1 MTNEANRMSY
11 QPLASLLRPTSLNDY
26 VGQAHLIGD
35 NGTIS
40 KMLKQ
45 DNCYSMIF
53 WGPPGTGKTTLVH
66 LIANQLDADVV
77 ELSAINSGVKEI
89 RAAIGEPDAN
99 NQGASARLFTRQ
111 KVVFVDEIHRFNK
124 SQQDAFLPY
133 VESGHIILIG
143 ATTENPSFSV
153 NRALLSRLR
162 VFILEKLSTDELLT
176 LLNNA
181 IQFLEKRESKR
192 FSFEDN
198 AAQALVHQANGD
210 ARSLLMSL
218 EICSDLV
225 NDGESISLAL
235 IKKASGAKTLSF
247 DKNGDHYYD
256 LLSAFHKS
264 VRGSSPDGALYWFC
278 RLLKS
283 GGDPLVIARRLLA
296 IASEDIGNADPRAL
310 QVCLNSW
317 DLYHRVGPAEGERA
331 LAQAVIYCALA
342 PKSNAVYAAFKQ
354 ANRTIEDNPSFEVPA
369 HLRNA
374 PSKLAKEMGHG
385 DSYRYAHN
393 EENAYAAGETYLPT
407 ELEGS
412 AFYHPS
418 ERGLEKQ
425 LSAKMAYLAELD
437 ARAESEGRSR
447 KSKQGKGQIK

>member
-1 MTNEANRMSY
+1 MKSSAY
-11 QPLASLLRPTSLNDY
+11 QPLASLLRPNRLSDY
-26 VGQAHLIGD
+26 VGQSHLIGEQ
-35 NGTIS
+35 GTIS
-40 KMLKQ
+40 KMLAQ
-45 DNCYSMIF
+45 NTCYSMIF

-66 LIANQLDADVV
+66 LIAGQLDADVI

-89 RAAIGEPDAN
+89 RAAIGEVSGSLTSGHSD
-99 NQGASARLFTRQ
+99 LFAKQ

-162 VFILEKLSTDELLT
+162 VFILEKLSIEDLMT

-181 IQFLEKRESKR
+181 IAFLQEREDKTIE
-192 FSFEDN
+192 FEEN
-198 AAQALVHQANGD
+198 AALALVHQANGD
-210 ARSLLMSL
+210 ARSLLMSA
-218 EICSDLV
+218 EICSDLASK
-225 NDGESISLAL
+225 GEKISLSL
-235 IKKASGAKTLSF
+235 IKKATGAKTFAF

-296 IASEDIGNADPRAL
+296 IASEDIGNADPSAL

-342 PKSNAVYAAFKQ
+342 PKSNAVYAAFKKAQ
-354 ANRTIEDNPSFEVPA
+354 QLIDDTPSYDVPV

-374 PSKLAKEMGHG
+374 PTNLAKEMGHG
-385 DSYRYAHN
+385 EGYRYAHN
-393 EENAYAAGETYLPT
+393 EPNAYAAGESYLPPDIASMT
-407 ELEGS
+407 
-412 AFYHPS
+412 FYHAS
-418 ERGLEKQ
+418 ERGLEKR
-425 LSAKMAYLAELD
+425 LSAKMAFLAELD
-437 ARAESEGRSR
+437 EQAHA
-447 KSKQGKGQIK
+447 QGKARKYTIGS

>member
-1 MTNEANRMSY
+1 
-11 QPLASLLRPTSLNDY
+11 
-26 VGQAHLIGD
+26 VGQSHLIGEQ
-35 NGTIS
+35 GTIS
-40 KMLKQ
+40 KMLAQ
-45 DNCYSMIF
+45 NNCYSMIF

-66 LIANQLDADVV
+66 LIAEQLDADVI

-89 RAAIGEPDAN
+89 RAAIGDVGGPLTGGNSD
-99 NQGASARLFTRQ
+99 LFAKQ

-162 VFILEKLSTDELLT
+162 VFILEKLSTEDLMKLLNTAIAFLQEREKKTIEFAENAALALLT
-176 LLNNA
+176 
-181 IQFLEKRESKR
+181 
-192 FSFEDN
+192 
-198 AAQALVHQANGD
+198 QANGD
-210 ARSLLMSL
+210 ARSLLMSV
-218 EICSDLV
+218 EICCDLA
-225 NDGESISLAL
+225 NNGEKISLAL
-235 IKKASGAKTLSF
+235 IKKATGAKTLAF

-283 GGDPLVIARRLLA
+283 GGDPLFIARRLLA

-342 PKSNAVYAAFKQ
+342 PKSNAVYSAFKKAQ
-354 ANRTIEDNPSFEVPA
+354 QIIDETPSYDVPA

-374 PSKLAKEMGHG
+374 PTKLAKELGHG
-385 DSYRYAHN
+385 EGYRYAHN
-393 EENAYAAGETYLPT
+393 EPNAYAAGESYLPPDIADMT
-407 ELEGS
+407 
-412 AFYHPS
+412 FYHAS

-437 ARAESEGRSR
+437 AQAQAQGKSR
-447 KSKQGKGQIK
+447 KNSTGS

>member
-1 MTNEANRMSY
+1 
-11 QPLASLLRPTSLNDY
+11 
-26 VGQAHLIGD
+26 
-35 NGTIS
+35 
-40 KMLKQ
+40 MLEQK
-45 DNCYSMIF
+45 NCYSMIF
-53 WGPPGTGKTTLVH
+53 WGPPGTGKTTLVY
-66 LIANQLDADVV
+66 LIAEQLDVDVI

-89 RAAIGEPDAN
+89 RAAIGEVGGSLTTGTSD
-99 NQGASARLFTRQ
+99 LFVKQ

-162 VFILEKLSTDELLT
+162 VFVLEKLSTDDLIKLLES
-176 LLNNA
+176 A
-181 IQFLEKRESKR
+181 IEFLQEREKKLIE
-192 FSFEDN
+192 FEEN
-198 AAQALVHQANGD
+198 AALALVTQANGD
-210 ARSLLMSL
+210 ARSLLMSI
-218 EICSDLV
+218 EICSDLAS
-225 NDGESISLAL
+225 NGEKISLEL
-235 IKKASGAKTLSF
+235 IKKATGAKTLAF

-331 LAQAVIYCALA
+331 LAQAIIYCALA
-342 PKSNAVYAAFKQ
+342 PKSNAVYSAFKKAQ
-354 ANRTIEDNPSFEVPA
+354 QLIDDTPSYDVPS

-374 PSKLAKEMGHG
+374 PTSLAKQMGHG
-385 DSYRYAHN
+385 EGYRYAHN
-393 EENAYAAGETYLPT
+393 EPNAYAAGESYLPADIS
-407 ELEGS
+407 EQV
-412 AFYHPS
+412 FYTATD
-418 ERGLEKQ
+418 RGLEKQ
-425 LSAKMAYLAELD
+425 LSAKMAYLAQLD
-437 ARAESEGRSR
+437 AQAQAQGKSR
-447 KSKQGKGQIK
+447 KDKESN

>member
-1 MTNEANRMSY
+1 MKSSAY
-11 QPLASLLRPTSLNDY
+11 KPLASLLRPKRLSDY
-26 VGQAHLIGD
+26 VGQSHLISEQ
-35 NGTIS
+35 GTIS
-40 KMLKQ
+40 RMLEQK
-45 DNCYSMIF
+45 NCYSMIF
-53 WGPPGTGKTTLVH
+53 WGPPGTGKTTLVY
-66 LIANQLDADVV
+66 LIAEQLDVDVI

-89 RAAIGEPDAN
+89 RAAIGEVGGSLTTGTSD
-99 NQGASARLFTRQ
+99 LFVKQ

-162 VFILEKLSTDELLT
+162 VFVLEKLSTDDLIKLLES
-176 LLNNA
+176 A
-181 IQFLEKRESKR
+181 IEFLQEREKKLIE
-192 FSFEDN
+192 FEEN
-198 AAQALVHQANGD
+198 AALALVTQANGD
-210 ARSLLMSL
+210 ARSLLMSI
-218 EICSDLV
+218 EICSDLAS
-225 NDGESISLAL
+225 NGEKISLEL
-235 IKKASGAKTLSF
+235 IKKATGAKTLAF

-331 LAQAVIYCALA
+331 LAQAIIYCALA
-342 PKSNAVYAAFKQ
+342 PKSNAVYSAFKKAQ
-354 ANRTIEDNPSFEVPA
+354 QLIDDTPSYDVPS

-374 PSKLAKEMGHG
+374 PTSLAKQMGHG
-385 DSYRYAHN
+385 EGYRYAHN
-393 EENAYAAGETYLPT
+393 EPNAYAAGESYLPADIS
-407 ELEGS
+407 EQV
-412 AFYHPS
+412 FYTATD
-418 ERGLEKQ
+418 RGLEKQ
-425 LSAKMAYLAELD
+425 LSAKMAYLAQLD
-437 ARAESEGRSR
+437 AQAQAQGKSR
-447 KSKQGKGQIK
+447 KDKESN

>member
-1 MTNEANRMSY
+1 MKSSAY
-11 QPLASLLRPTSLNDY
+11 KPLASLLRPSRLSDY
-26 VGQAHLIGD
+26 VGQSHLIGEQ
-35 NGTIS
+35 GTIS
-40 KMLKQ
+40 KMLAQ
-45 DNCYSMIF
+45 NNCYSMIF

-66 LIANQLDADVV
+66 LIAEQLDADVI

-89 RAAIGEPDAN
+89 RAAIGDVGGPLTGGNSD
-99 NQGASARLFTRQ
+99 LFAKQ

-162 VFILEKLSTDELLT
+162 VFILEKLSTDDLMKLLNSALEYLQEREKKTIEFAENAALALLT
-176 LLNNA
+176 
-181 IQFLEKRESKR
+181 
-192 FSFEDN
+192 
-198 AAQALVHQANGD
+198 QANGD
-210 ARSLLMSL
+210 ARSLLMSV
-218 EICSDLV
+218 EICCDLA
-225 NDGESISLAL
+225 NNGEKISLAL
-235 IKKASGAKTLSF
+235 IKKATGAKTLAF

-342 PKSNAVYAAFKQ
+342 PKSNAVYSAFKKAQ
-354 ANRTIEDNPSFEVPA
+354 QIIDETPSYDVPA

-374 PSKLAKEMGHG
+374 PTKLAKEMGHG
-385 DSYRYAHN
+385 EGYRYAHN
-393 EENAYAAGETYLPT
+393 EPNAYAAGESYLPPDIEDMT
-407 ELEGS
+407 
-412 AFYHPS
+412 FYQAS

-437 ARAESEGRSR
+437 AQALAQGKSR
-447 KSKQGKGQIK
+447 KNSTGS

>member
-1 MTNEANRMSY
+1 
-11 QPLASLLRPTSLNDY
+11 
-26 VGQAHLIGD
+26 
-35 NGTIS
+35 
-40 KMLKQ
+40 
-45 DNCYSMIF
+45 MIF

-66 LIANQLDADVV
+66 LIAAQLDADVI

-89 RAAIGEPDAN
+89 RAAIGDVVGSSSGSSNDMFAK
-99 NQGASARLFTRQ
+99 Q

-162 VFILEKLSTDELLT
+162 VFILEKLSTDDLMSLLDK
-176 LLNNA
+176 A
-181 IQFLEKRESKR
+181 IDFLQIREKKSIE
-192 FSFEDN
+192 FDEN
-198 AAQALVHQANGD
+198 AAMALVKQADGD
-210 ARSLLMSL
+210 ARSLLMSV
-218 EICSDLV
+218 EICSDLAI
-225 NDGESISLAL
+225 DGESISLDL
-235 IKKASGAKTLSF
+235 IKKATGAKTLAF

-317 DLYHRVGPAEGERA
+317 DLYHRVGPTEGERA

-342 PKSNAVYAAFKQ
+342 PKSNAVYNAFKK
-354 ANRTIEDNPSFEVPA
+354 AKRLIDDNPGYDVPS

-374 PSKLAKEMGHG
+374 PTSLAKEMGHG
-385 DSYRYAHN
+385 DGYRYAHN
-393 EENAYAAGETYLPT
+393 EPNAYAAGESYLPP
-407 ELEGS
+407 EISDEV
-412 AFYHPS
+412 FY
-418 ERGLEKQ
+418 EATDRGLEKQ
-425 LSAKMAYLAELD
+425 LSAKMAYLADLD
-437 ARAESEGRSR
+437 ARAISEGRAR
-447 KSKQGKGQIK
+447 TNKVNK

>member
-1 MTNEANRMSY
+1 MVAFIECKMKSSEY
-11 QPLASLLRPTSLNDY
+11 KPLASLLRPKSLSEY
-26 VGQAHLIGD
+26 VGQPHLLSEQ
-35 NGTIS
+35 GTIS
-40 KMLKQ
+40 RMLEQK
-45 DNCYSMIF
+45 NCYSMIF
-53 WGPPGTGKTTLVH
+53 WGPPGTGKTTLAY
-66 LIANQLDADVV
+66 LIAKQLEVDVI

-89 RAAIGEPDAN
+89 RAAIGVVSGLLTTDT
-99 NQGASARLFTRQ
+99 SDLFAKQ
-111 KVVFVDEIHRFNK
+111 KVVLVDEIHRFSK

-162 VFILEKLSTDELLT
+162 VFILEKLTADDLTKLLKS
-176 LLNNA
+176 A
-181 IQFLEKRESKR
+181 IEFLQKRENKPI
-192 FSFEDN
+192 ELEEN
-198 AAQALVHQANGD
+198 AALALVSQSNGD
-210 ARSLLMSL
+210 ARCLLMSI

-225 NDGESISLAL
+225 SDGEKISLEL
-235 IKKASGAKTLSF
+235 IKKATGAKTLAF

-342 PKSNAVYAAFKQ
+342 PKSNAVYSAFKKAQ
-354 ANRTIEDNPSFEVPA
+354 QLIDDTPSYDVPS

-374 PSKLAKEMGHG
+374 PTSLAKQMGHG
-385 DSYRYAHN
+385 EGYRYAHN
-393 EENAYAAGETYLPT
+393 EPNAYAAGESYLPPDI
-407 ELEGS
+407 S
-412 AFYHPS
+412 DQVFYTAS
-418 ERGLEKQ
+418 DRGLEKQ
-425 LSAKMAYLAELD
+425 LSAKMAYLANLD
-437 ARAESEGRSR
+437 AQAQAQGKSR
-447 KSKQGKGQIK
+447 KNKESN

>member
-1 MTNEANRMSY
+1 MKSSAY
-11 QPLASLLRPTSLNDY
+11 KPLASLLRPNHLSDY
-26 VGQAHLIGD
+26 VGQSHLIGEQ
-35 NGTIS
+35 GTIS
-40 KMLKQ
+40 RMLAQK
-45 DNCYSMIF
+45 NCYSMIF

-66 LIANQLDADVV
+66 LIAEQLDADVI

-89 RAAIGEPDAN
+89 RAAIGDVN
-99 NQGASARLFTRQ
+99 GSLTSGNSDLFARQ

-162 VFILEKLSTDELLT
+162 VFILEKLSTDELMT
-176 LLNNA
+176 LLNSA
-181 IQFLEKRESKR
+181 IKFLQERESKCIE
-192 FSFEDN
+192 FEEN
-198 AAQALVHQANGD
+198 ASLALISQSNGD
-210 ARSLLMSL
+210 ARSLLMSI
-218 EICSDLV
+218 EICSDLARK
-225 NDGESISLAL
+225 GEKISLDL
-235 IKKASGAKTLSF
+235 IKKATGAKTLAF

-342 PKSNAVYAAFKQ
+342 PKSNAVYAAFKKAQ
-354 ANRTIEDNPSFEVPA
+354 QLIDGTPSYDVPN

-374 PSKLAKEMGHG
+374 PTSLAKQMGHG
-385 DSYRYAHN
+385 KAYRYAHN
-393 EENAYAAGETYLPT
+393 EPNAYAAGESYLP
-407 ELEGS
+407 
-412 AFYHPS
+412 ADIADQVFYTATD
-418 ERGLEKQ
+418 RGLEKQ
-425 LSAKMAYLAELD
+425 LKAKMVFLAELD
-437 ARAESEGRSR
+437 AQALRQGNSR
-447 KSKQGKGQIK
+447 KDKVSK

>member
-1 MTNEANRMSY
+1 MKSSAY
-11 QPLASLLRPTSLNDY
+11 KPLASLLRPKSLGDY
-26 VGQAHLIGD
+26 VGQSHLISEQ
-35 NGTIS
+35 GTITR
-40 KMLKQ
+40 MLEQK
-45 DNCYSMIF
+45 NCYSMIF
-53 WGPPGTGKTTLVH
+53 WGPPGTGKTTLVY
-66 LIANQLDADVV
+66 LIAEQLDADVI

-89 RAAIGEPDAN
+89 RAAIGEVSGN
-99 NQGASARLFTRQ
+99 LSSGAKDLFAKQ

-162 VFILEKLSTDELLT
+162 VFILEKLSADDLMM
-176 LLNNA
+176 LLNSA
-181 IQFLEKRESKR
+181 IEFLQERENKHIE
-192 FSFEDN
+192 FEEN
-198 AAQALVHQANGD
+198 AALALVTQANGD
-210 ARSLLMSL
+210 ARSLLMSI
-218 EICSDLV
+218 EICTDLAST
-225 NDGESISLAL
+225 GEKISLEL
-235 IKKASGAKTLSF
+235 IKKATGAKTLAF

-342 PKSNAVYAAFKQ
+342 PKSNAVYTAFKKAQ
-354 ANRTIEDNPSFEVPA
+354 QLIDETPTYDVPN

-374 PSKLAKEMGHG
+374 PTNLAKQMGHG
-385 DSYRYAHN
+385 DGYRYAHN
-393 EENAYAAGETYLPT
+393 EPNAYAAGESYLP
-407 ELEGS
+407 
-412 AFYHPS
+412 ADIADHVFYTAS
-418 ERGLEKQ
+418 DRGLEKQ
-425 LSAKMAYLAELD
+425 LSAKMAYLAQLD
-437 ARAESEGRSR
+437 AQAQVLGNTR
-447 KSKQGKGQIK
+447 KDKASK

>member
-1 MTNEANRMSY
+1 MKSSAY
-11 QPLASLLRPTSLNDY
+11 KPLASLLRPNRLSDY
-26 VGQAHLIGD
+26 VGQSHLIGEQ
-35 NGTIS
+35 GTIS
-40 KMLKQ
+40 RMLAQK
-45 DNCYSMIF
+45 NCYSMIF

-66 LIANQLDADVV
+66 LIAEQLDADVI

-89 RAAIGEPDAN
+89 RAAIGDVSGSLTTGN
-99 NQGASARLFTRQ
+99 SDLFARQ

-162 VFILEKLSTDELLT
+162 VFILEKLSTDELMT
-176 LLNNA
+176 LLNSAINFLQERENKCIEFEENA
-181 IQFLEKRESKR
+181 SV
-192 FSFEDN
+192 
-198 AAQALVHQANGD
+198 ALVSQANGD
-210 ARSLLMSL
+210 ARSLLMSV
-218 EICSDLV
+218 EICSDLAR
-225 NDGESISLAL
+225 NGEKISLEL
-235 IKKASGAKTLSF
+235 IKKATGAKTLAF

-342 PKSNAVYAAFKQ
+342 PKSNAVYSAFKKAQ
-354 ANRTIEDNPSFEVPA
+354 QLIEDTPSYDVPK

-374 PSKLAKEMGHG
+374 PTSLAKQMGHG
-385 DSYRYAHN
+385 EEYRYAHN
-393 EENAYAAGETYLPT
+393 EPNAYAAGESYLPADIT
-407 ELEGS
+407 DQV
-412 AFYHPS
+412 FYTATD
-418 ERGLEKQ
+418 RGLEKQ
-425 LSAKMAYLAELD
+425 LSAKMVFLAELD
-437 ARAESEGRSR
+437 AQALRQGNSR
-447 KSKQGKGQIK
+447 TDKVSK

>member
-1 MTNEANRMSY
+1 MKSSAY
-11 QPLASLLRPTSLNDY
+11 QPLASLLRPNRLSDY
-26 VGQAHLIGD
+26 VGQSHLIGEQ
-35 NGTIS
+35 GTIS
-40 KMLKQ
+40 KMLAQ
-45 DNCYSMIF
+45 NTCYSMIF

-66 LIANQLDADVV
+66 LIAGQLDADVI

-89 RAAIGEPDAN
+89 RAAIGEVSGSLTSAN
-99 NQGASARLFTRQ
+99 SDLFAKQ

-162 VFILEKLSTDELLT
+162 VFILEKLSIEDLMT

-181 IQFLEKRESKR
+181 IAFLQEREDKTIE
-192 FSFEDN
+192 FEEN
-198 AAQALVHQANGD
+198 AALALVHQANGD
-210 ARSLLMSL
+210 ARSLLMSA
-218 EICSDLV
+218 EICSDLLSK
-225 NDGESISLAL
+225 GEKISLSL
-235 IKKASGAKTLSF
+235 IKKATGAKTFSF

-342 PKSNAVYAAFKQ
+342 PKSNAVYAAFKKAQ
-354 ANRTIEDNPSFEVPA
+354 QLIDDTPSYDVPV

-374 PSKLAKEMGHG
+374 PTNLAKEMGHG
-385 DSYRYAHN
+385 EGYRYAHN
-393 EENAYAAGETYLPT
+393 EPNAYAAGESYLPPDIASMT
-407 ELEGS
+407 
-412 AFYHPS
+412 FYHAS
-418 ERGLEKQ
+418 ERGLEKR
-425 LSAKMAYLAELD
+425 LSAKMAFLAELD
-437 ARAESEGRSR
+437 EQAHTQGKSR
-447 KSKQGKGQIK
+447 KYTIGS

>member
-1 MTNEANRMSY
+1 MKSSEY
-11 QPLASLLRPTSLNDY
+11 KPLASLLRPKSLSKY
-26 VGQAHLIGD
+26 VGQSHLISEQ
-35 NGTIS
+35 GTIS
-40 KMLKQ
+40 RMLEQK
-45 DNCYSMIF
+45 NCYSMIF
-53 WGPPGTGKTTLVH
+53 WGPPGTGKTTLAY
-66 LIANQLDADVV
+66 LIAEQLDADVI

-89 RAAIGEPDAN
+89 RAAIGEVSGSLTAGTVD
-99 NQGASARLFTRQ
+99 LFAKQ
-111 KVVFVDEIHRFNK
+111 KVVFVDEIHRFSK

-162 VFILEKLSTDELLT
+162 VFILEKLTIADLTKLLK
-176 LLNNA
+176 NA
-181 IQFLEKRESKR
+181 IEFLQERDNKHIE
-192 FSFEDN
+192 FEEN
-198 AAQALVHQANGD
+198 AALAIVTQADGD
-210 ARSLLMSL
+210 ARSLLMSI
-218 EICSDLV
+218 EICSDLTS
-225 NDGESISLAL
+225 DGEKISLEL
-235 IKKASGAKTLSF
+235 IRKATGAKTLAF

-342 PKSNAVYAAFKQ
+342 PKSNAVYSAFKKAQ
-354 ANRTIEDNPSFEVPA
+354 QLIDDTPSYDVPS

-374 PSKLAKEMGHG
+374 PTSLAKQMGHG
-385 DSYRYAHN
+385 EGYRYAHN
-393 EENAYAAGETYLPT
+393 EPNAYAAGESYLPPDI
-407 ELEGS
+407 
-412 AFYHPS
+412 ADQVFYNAS
-418 ERGLEKQ
+418 DRGLEKQ

-437 ARAESEGRSR
+437 AQAQSQGKSR
-447 KSKQGKGQIK
+447 KNKESN

>member
-1 MTNEANRMSY
+1 MTSAAY
-11 QPLASLLRPTSLNDY
+11 KPLASLLRPSSLDNY
-26 VGQAHLIGD
+26 VGQTHLIGK

-40 KMLKQ
+40 RMLEQ
-45 DNCYSMIF
+45 QNCYSMIF

-66 LIANQLDADVV
+66 LIAQQLDADVI
-77 ELSAINSGVKEI
+77 ELSAISAGVKDI
-89 RAAIGEPDAN
+89 RAAIGEVDAN
-99 NQGASARLFTRQ
+99 YAAKNVDMFAKQ

-124 SQQDAFLPY
+124 SQQDAFLPF

-162 VFILEKLSTDELLT
+162 VFILEKLSSDDLMK

-181 IQFLEKRESKR
+181 ITFLQEREQKTIV
-192 FSFEDN
+192 FEDN
-198 AAQALVHQANGD
+198 AALSLVTQANGD
-210 ARSLLMSL
+210 ARSLLMSV
-218 EICSDLV
+218 EICCDLAS
-225 NDGESISLAL
+225 NHEAISLAL
-235 IKKASGAKTLSF
+235 VKKATGAKTLAF

-342 PKSNAVYAAFKQ
+342 PKSNAVYAAFKK
-354 ANRTIEDNPSFEVPA
+354 ANRLIEDNPSFEVPS

-374 PSKLAKEMGHG
+374 PTSLAKEMGHG
-385 DSYRYAHN
+385 EGYRYAHN
-393 EENAYAAGETYLPT
+393 EHSAYAAGETYLPP
-407 ELEGS
+407 ELES
-412 AFYHPS
+412 EAFYVPS
-418 ERGLEKQ
+418 DRGLEKQ

-437 ARAESEGRSR
+437 ERAATQGKSR
-447 KSKQGKGQIK
+447 KQNPAK

>member
-1 MTNEANRMSY
+1 MKSSAY
-11 QPLASLLRPTSLNDY
+11 KPLASLLRPDKLSDY
-26 VGQAHLIGD
+26 VGQSHLIGEQ
-35 NGTIS
+35 GTIS
-40 KMLKQ
+40 KMLTQ
-45 DNCYSMIF
+45 ETCYSMIF

-66 LIANQLDADVV
+66 LIAAQLDADVI

-89 RAAIGEPDAN
+89 RAAIGDVGGPLSTGSSD
-99 NQGASARLFTRQ
+99 LFAKQ

-162 VFILEKLSTDELLT
+162 VFILEKLSNDDLLV
-176 LLNNA
+176 LLNKA
-181 IQFLEKRESKR
+181 IEFLQVRDNKIIH
-192 FSFEDN
+192 FEDN
-198 AAQALVHQANGD
+198 AALALISQASGD
-210 ARSLLMSL
+210 ARSLLMSI
-218 EICSDLV
+218 EICADLLSD
-225 NDGESISLAL
+225 GMPISLAL
-235 IKKASGAKTLSF
+235 VKKATGAKTLAF

-331 LAQAVIYCALA
+331 LAQAVLYCALA
-342 PKSNAVYAAFKQ
+342 PKSNAVYNAFKKAQ
-354 ANRTIEDNPSFEVPA
+354 RLIDDTQTFDVPN

-374 PSKLAKEMGHG
+374 PTSLAKEMGHG
-385 DSYRYAHN
+385 DGYRYAHN
-393 EENAYAAGETYLPT
+393 EAGAYAAGESYLPP
-407 ELEGS
+407 EIADEV
-412 AFYHPS
+412 FYQAS
-418 ERGLEKQ
+418 DRGLEKQ

-437 ARAESEGRSR
+437 FKAQS
-447 KSKQGKGQIK
+447 QGKSRYSKVRK

>member
-1 MTNEANRMSY
+1 MKSSTY
-11 QPLASLLRPTSLNDY
+11 KPLASLLRPSSLNNY
-26 VGQAHLIGD
+26 VGQSHLIGEQ
-35 NGTIS
+35 GTIS
-40 KMLKQ
+40 KMLAQ
-45 DNCYSMIF
+45 NNCYSMIF

-66 LIANQLDADVV
+66 LIAEQLDADVI

-89 RAAIGEPDAN
+89 RAAIGEVSGSLTRGNSD
-99 NQGASARLFTRQ
+99 LFAKQ

-162 VFILEKLSTDELLT
+162 VFILEKLSTDDLMK
-176 LLNNA
+176 LLNAA
-181 IQFLEKRESKR
+181 IEFLQEREKKTIE
-192 FSFEDN
+192 FEKN
-198 AAQALVHQANGD
+198 AALALVTQANGD
-210 ARSLLMSL
+210 ARSLLMSV
-218 EICSDLV
+218 EICSDLA
-225 NDGESISLAL
+225 NSGEKISLSL
-235 IKKASGAKTLSF
+235 IKKATGAKTLAF

-342 PKSNAVYAAFKQ
+342 PKSNAVYTAFKKAQ
-354 ANRTIEDNPSFEVPA
+354 RLIDETPSYDVPA

-374 PSKLAKEMGHG
+374 PTKLAKEMGHG
-385 DSYRYAHN
+385 EEYRYAHN
-393 EENAYAAGETYLPT
+393 EPNAYAAGESYLPPDIAEIT
-407 ELEGS
+407 
-412 AFYHPS
+412 FYHAS

-425 LSAKMAYLAELD
+425 LSAKMDYLAQLD
-437 ARAESEGRSR
+437 AQAQAQGKSR
-447 KSKQGKGQIK
+447 KNTKGS

>member
-1 MTNEANRMSY
+1 MKSSTY
-11 QPLASLLRPTSLNDY
+11 KPLASLLRPSSLNDY
-26 VGQAHLIGD
+26 VGQTHLIGEQ
-35 NGTIS
+35 GTIS
-40 KMLKQ
+40 KMLAQ
-45 DNCYSMIF
+45 NNCYSMIF

-66 LIANQLDADVV
+66 LIANQLDAEVI

-89 RAAIGEPDAN
+89 RAAIGEVNGSLTDGN
-99 NQGASARLFTRQ
+99 SDLFAKQ

-162 VFILEKLSTDELLT
+162 VFILEKLSTDELMR
-176 LLNNA
+176 LLNGA
-181 IQFLEKRESKR
+181 IEFLQEREKKTIE
-192 FSFEDN
+192 FEEN
-198 AAQALVHQANGD
+198 AALALVSQANGD
-210 ARSLLMSL
+210 ARSLLMSV
-218 EICSDLV
+218 EICSDLA
-225 NDGESISLAL
+225 NSGEKISLSL
-235 IKKASGAKTLSF
+235 IKKATGAKTLAF
-247 DKNGDHYYD
+247 DKNGDYYYD

-342 PKSNAVYAAFKQ
+342 PKSNAVYTAFKKAQ
-354 ANRTIEDNPSFEVPA
+354 RLIDETPSYDVPA

-374 PSKLAKEMGHG
+374 PTKLAKEMGHG
-385 DSYRYAHN
+385 GEYRYAHN
-393 EENAYAAGETYLPT
+393 EPNAYAAGESYLPPDIAEKT
-407 ELEGS
+407 
-412 AFYHPS
+412 FYHAS

-425 LSAKMAYLAELD
+425 LSAKMDYLAQLD
-437 ARAESEGRSR
+437 AQARAQGKSR
-447 KSKQGKGQIK
+447 KNTTG